1 MCECIC
7 TEPGTQ
13 QGHRQR
19 EFQPF
24 LSLTAYA
31 KKGKIVYRLEISKR
45 SLDDLILG
53 HECQIGTLQ
62 INF

>member
-31 KKGKIVYRLEISKR
+31 KKGKIH
-45 SLDDLILG
+45 DCG
-53 HECQIGTLQ
+53 AGTYDGKAEAEYEWQ
-62 INF
+62 PRHQVPWVSG